1 MMAMHRHTRRFIGV
15 EVVVAENLGVE
26 TCVANGSRIRRNRV
40 QAATNWNSAS
50 EDVTFVQL
58 HLLPPS

>member
-1 MMAMHRHTRRFIGV
+1 MTDMDCHTRPFIGV
-15 EVVVAENLGVE
+15 EVVVAENLGAG
-26 TCVANGSRIRRNRV
+26 TCVANGSRIRRSRV
-40 QAATNWNSAS
+40 QAATNWNSVS